1 MATTNHCATDL
12 TQVPSLLGVSKGE
25 QQNSAGVADAA
36 VSAGPDKK
44 TAPSKGWSKFAP
56 WKSTAQSMSVLDAK
70 WERADEFIRATCA
83 RLRQLSGHPV
93 GDITYFANSTILILT
108 SLKEAES
115 SLEVAEQLPQVETAD
130 AKRVPRAFAAG
141 EAFLR
146 TVHFEVSE
154 EALIAFLKQTQ
165 KDLPFQIG
173 ELWNLKAFLQLELL
187 ERIGE
192 VASNCNPIWQT
203 QQVET
208 DEAAADRGK
217 ALLSVLVPCLER
229 VVEFDWEKIFQE
241 VSLTEEILRG
251 DPLAEYERMDLE
263 TRTIY
268 RDAVRKLAA
277 HSEQSEQNIAL
288 AALELALGP
297 HSTSSERAQQRRS
310 HVGYYLLAEGHPAL
324 KRAIGYRAPFSEA
337 VREMLLRWPNTFYFS
352 GIALL
357 TLVATALFVAIPGL
371 RALRWYEIGLFLLP
385 AMECAVACMNLV
397 TTMLVPPKKTVRMDF
412 SEGIPKEWTSMVVI
426 PMLLG
431 SEEQVKQAVRDL
443 EVRYEGNREA
453 NIHFALLTDPP
464 DSTEQFDEK
473 DALATVCSKLIEGL
487 NKKYAGEGKGKFY
500 QFHRNRSYNPSE
512 QTWMGWERKRGKLLD
527 LNNLF
532 LDKGNEFSIIVGERS
547 ILRDVR
553 YVITL
558 DLDTQLPRNSACK
571 MISALAHPLNR
582 AVIDPTTNTVVEG
595 YGVLQPRVEIS
606 VKSKNRSRLAGIFSG
621 DAGLD
626 VYARAI
632 SDVYQDLFG
641 EGIFTG
647 KGIYEVETFQQVLND
662 RFPCNA
668 VLSHDLLEG
677 AYARVSLL
685 PDVEVI
691 DDYPSHVSAYSR
703 RKHRWVRGDWQIIRW
718 LLPGV
723 PDHSGNL
730 VHNPLKLVSRWK
742 IVDNIRRS
750 LTEFSFFL
758 LLLCGWLVLPGK
770 ALYWALATLAAIAA
784 PVYLQFL
791 VSLVRAARLS
801 SLIESTRDVFADF
814 WNAQAALLFRI
825 ALLFHQS
832 LVTLDAIGRTLVR
845 MMLTRKKL
853 LQWETAAEAE
863 SSIGKTTPV
872 ETCLN
877 WTLWLCLAI
886 EVLVVF
892 VRPSSVFVALPFLG
906 LWGCS
911 KTICDWLN
919 MPYWTSNNRFSEKDR
934 TMLRSITL
942 RTWRFFRE
950 FSNASENWLI
960 PDIVQEDRA
969 MTAHR
974 ISPTN
979 LGFVLNSR
987 LAAYDLG
994 WSTLS
999 EFVTDVEKT
1008 RETMERMPK
1017 SDGNFY
1023 NWYDTQ
1029 TLEAVPPLFI
1039 STVDN
1044 GNLVCCLWTL
1054 KQACLE
1060 ATRQPL
1066 FRNALIEGISDHLET
1081 IADLLPAGI
1090 AQPDITSSIESLKLK
1105 LKLAGPF
1112 VEWTYSLP
1120 KIHEGAIHLE
1130 QQLASAEVGNDVR
1143 WWAHELTLRI
1153 KALQDL
1159 LNDVTPWLSP
1169 SFLAYR
1175 AQFGLGEMHNIERL
1189 TLESLPQVQ
1198 DSIVTKV
1205 QQIILDE
1212 TANKEIRAAAE
1223 LLLPSL
1229 LSAAANTQSIAARL
1243 KALAEAMNALAKG
1256 IKFDFLYNATK
1267 KQLSIGFDAQ
1277 ENKLHFAHYDLL
1289 ASEARAA
1296 VFVAIAKGEIPEAS
1310 WFNLGRARR
1319 SYKNAGVLLSWTGTM
1334 FEYLLPSVWMKS
1346 YPNTLLQESCETAI
1360 RVHQNFAVAKAIPW
1374 GISEASCSE
1383 KNPDGHYRYHAFGV
1397 PSLALNRDNGDDVVV
1412 SPYSSF
1418 LALLVDS
1425 ESAAKNILDMKSK
1438 GWAGDYG
1445 FFDSCDFTPS
1455 RMPQGESSEVVRC
1468 WMAHHQGM
1476 ILVAAATVLCDMSMQ
1491 RRFHAEPR
1499 VAATERILQEKLPRE
1514 HVAALEMA
1522 EEKAAAPASTSTHGQ
1537 QQVLVAR

>member
-1 MATTNHCATDL
+1 
-12 TQVPSLLGVSKGE
+12 
-25 QQNSAGVADAA
+25 
-36 VSAGPDKK
+36 
-44 TAPSKGWSKFAP
+44 
-56 WKSTAQSMSVLDAK
+56 
-70 WERADEFIRATCA
+70 
-83 RLRQLSGHPV
+83 
-93 GDITYFANSTILILT
+93 
-108 SLKEAES
+108 
-115 SLEVAEQLPQVETAD
+115 
-130 AKRVPRAFAAG
+130 
-141 EAFLR
+141 
-146 TVHFEVSE
+146 
-154 EALIAFLKQTQ
+154 
-165 KDLPFQIG
+165 
-173 ELWNLKAFLQLELL
+173 
-187 ERIGE
+187 
-192 VASNCNPIWQT
+192 
-203 QQVET
+203 
-208 DEAAADRGK
+208 
-217 ALLSVLVPCLER
+217 
-229 VVEFDWEKIFQE
+229 
-241 VSLTEEILRG
+241 
-251 DPLAEYERMDLE
+251 
-263 TRTIY
+263 
-268 RDAVRKLAA
+268 
-277 HSEQSEQNIAL
+277 
-288 AALELALGP
+288 
-297 HSTSSERAQQRRS
+297 
-310 HVGYYLLAEGHPAL
+310 
-324 KRAIGYRAPFSEA
+324 
-337 VREMLLRWPNTFYFS
+337 
-352 GIALL
+352 
-357 TLVATALFVAIPGL
+357 
-371 RALRWYEIGLFLLP
+371 
-385 AMECAVACMNLV
+385 
-397 TTMLVPPKKTVRMDF
+397 
-412 SEGIPKEWTSMVVI
+412 
-426 PMLLG
+426 
-431 SEEQVKQAVRDL
+431 
-443 EVRYEGNREA
+443 
-453 NIHFALLTDPP
+453 
-464 DSTEQFDEK
+464 
-473 DALATVCSKLIEGL
+473 
-487 NKKYAGEGKGKFY
+487 
-500 QFHRNRSYNPSE
+500 
-512 QTWMGWERKRGKLLD
+512 MGWERKRGKLLD

-532 LDKGNEFSIIVGERS
+532 LGKGNEFSLIVGDRS
-547 ILRDVR
+547 ILREVC

-558 DLDTQLPRNSACK
+558 DLDTQLPRNSARK

-582 AVIDPTTNTVVEG
+582 AVIDPVTNTVVEG
-595 YGVLQPRVEIS
+595 YGILQPRVEIS

-647 KGIYEVETFQQVLND
+647 KGIYEVETFQQVLDD

-677 AYARVSLL
+677 AYTRVSLV

-718 LLPGV
+718 LLPKV

-730 VHNPLKLVSRWK
+730 VHNPLQLISRWK
-742 IVDNIRRS
+742 IIDNIRRS

-758 LLLCGWLVLPGK
+758 LLLCGWLVLPGR

-784 PVYLQFL
+784 PVYLQSL

-832 LVTLDAIGRTLVR
+832 LVTLDAIGRTLFR
-845 MMLTRKKL
+845 MMLTRKRL
-853 LQWETAAEAE
+853 LQWETAADAE
-863 SSIGKTTPV
+863 SAKGKKTPV
-872 ETCLN
+872 EVCLD
-877 WTLWLCLAI
+877 WTPWLCLAI
-886 EVLVVF
+886 EVLVVL
-892 VRPSSVFVALPFLG
+892 VRPAAVFVALPFLG

-919 MPYWTSNNRFSEKDR
+919 MPYWTSGNRFSEKDR
-934 TMLRSITL
+934 TMLRGITL

-950 FSNASENWLI
+950 FSNAGENWLI

-994 WSTLS
+994 WSTLT
-999 EFVTDVEKT
+999 EFVGDIEKT
-1008 RETMERMPK
+1008 RDTMERMPK
-1017 SDGNFY
+1017 LDGNFY

-1060 ATRQPL
+1060 ATRRPL
-1066 FRNALIEGISDHLET
+1066 FRNNLIEGISDHLEV
-1081 IADLLPAGI
+1081 ILDLAGET
-1090 AQPDITSSIESLKLK
+1090 AQRELVSSVEGLKLR
-1105 LKLAGPF
+1105 LKSVGPF
-1112 VEWTYSLP
+1112 EDWTHGLP
-1120 KIHEGAIHLE
+1120 KVYDGAVALE
-1130 QQLASAEVGNDVR
+1130 QQLSGAEAGNDVR
-1143 WWAHELTLRI
+1143 WWAHELVVRI
-1153 KALQDL
+1153 KALQDV
-1159 LNDVTPWLSP
+1159 LNDFTPWLSP
-1169 SFLAYR
+1169 SFVAYR
-1175 AQFGLGEMHNIERL
+1175 ALFGIEETHNVQRL
-1189 TLESLPQVQ
+1189 TLESLPRIQ

-1229 LSAAANTQSIAARL
+1229 LSAAANTQGIAAKL
-1243 KALAEAMNALAKG
+1243 GALAESMDAIAKG
-1256 IKFDFLYNATK
+1256 IKFDFLYNPTK
-1267 KQLSIGFDAQ
+1267 KQLSIGFDGQ
-1277 ENKLHFAHYDLL
+1277 ESKLHFAHYDLL

-1296 VFVAIAKGEIPEAS
+1296 VFVAIAKGEIPEEA
-1310 WFNLGRARR
+1310 WFTLGRARR

-1346 YPNTLLQESCETAI
+1346 YPNTLLPESCETAV
-1360 RVHQNFAVAKAIPW
+1360 RVHQNFAAAKGVPW

-1397 PSLALNRDNGDDVVV
+1397 RSLALNRDNGDDLVV

-1418 LALLVDS
+1418 LALLVDP
-1425 ESAAKNILDMKSK
+1425 ESAAKNILEMKTRD
-1438 GWAGDYG
+1438 WAGDYG

-1455 RMPQGESSEVVRC
+1455 RMPAGASSEVVRC

-1491 RRFHAEPR
+1491 RRFHAEPM

-1514 HVAALEMA
+1514 HVAALETD
-1522 EEKAAAPASTSTHGQ
+1522 EEKAAIPANPSSTHGQ
-1537 QQVLVAR
+1537 PQVLAAN